1 VRNGDG
7 EHVEPT
13 FSITTDLAGQKAD
26 VEAVLAAFEAA
37 GFTAAHWC
45 HDWTGEPVL
54 YDEAFAARVRGLAEA
69 HALRIADVHG
79 FSGTGGTG
87 IPWTVELF
95 ERVNVN
101 RARFAARV
109 GADVLVL
116 HLPALPTPDVDE
128 AARRAVADVR
138 RILDSC
144 RELGVRLAVENL
156 AGPAHVPAFFDALF
170 ERFAPDELGFC
181 YDSGHAL
188 LTGRQDLVVRYAGR
202 LAATHLHDNDGTGDQ
217 HRLPSEGRCDWPMI
231 LGAIKQSA
239 YTGTINLEV
248 RLPRDAD
255 LHAFCRKAHR
265 RIAELWAQA
274 PPRQGG

>member
-1 VRNGDG
+1 MT
-7 EHVEPT
+7 PT
-13 FSITTDLAGQKAD
+13 FSITTDLAGQRAD
-26 VEAVLAAFEAA
+26 VGPVLAAFGAA
-37 GFTAAHWC
+37 GFPAAHWC

-54 YDEAFAARVRGLAEA
+54 YDEAFAERVRRLTEA

-79 FSGTGGTG
+79 FSKTGPTG
-87 IPWTVELF
+87 IPWTEELF
-95 ERVNVN
+95 ERINVN

-116 HLPALPTPDVDE
+116 HLPALPTPDADE
-128 AARRAVADVR
+128 AARRAVADVH
-138 RILDSC
+138 RILRPC
-144 RELGVRLAVENL
+144 RELGVRPAVENL

-188 LTGRQDLVVRYAGR
+188 LTGRQELVVRYADR
-202 LAATHLHDNDGTGDQ
+202 LAATHLHDNDGRADL
-217 HRLPSEGRCDWPMI
+217 HRLPGEGRCDWPLV

-248 RLPRDAD
+248 HLPRDAE
-255 LHAFCRKAHR
+255 LHAFCRKARR
-265 RIAELWAQA
+265 RIAKLW
-274 PPRQGG
+274 QGVPDDNADGA